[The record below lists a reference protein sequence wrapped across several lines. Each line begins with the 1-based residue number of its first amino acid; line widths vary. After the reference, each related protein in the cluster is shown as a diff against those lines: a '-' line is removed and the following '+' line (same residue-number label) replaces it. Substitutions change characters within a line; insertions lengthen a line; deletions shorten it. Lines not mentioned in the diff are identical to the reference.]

1 MKSSQSYILWL
12 SIAIAIGAA
21 IYVNSLS
28 FFTKDEPILSDGIIQ
43 EIPELSSV
51 KDEVD
56 VSIKN
61 VLIYPNQYD
70 KNSIYIEYHYA

>member
-1 MKSSQSYILWL
+1 MKSSKSYILWL
-12 SIAIAIGAA
+12 SIATALGAA
-21 IYVNSLS
+21 IYFNSLS
-28 FFTKDEPILSDGIIQ
+28 FFTKDEPILSDSIIQ

-61 VLIYPNQYD
+61 VLIL
-70 KNSIYIEYHYA
+70 SLIHI